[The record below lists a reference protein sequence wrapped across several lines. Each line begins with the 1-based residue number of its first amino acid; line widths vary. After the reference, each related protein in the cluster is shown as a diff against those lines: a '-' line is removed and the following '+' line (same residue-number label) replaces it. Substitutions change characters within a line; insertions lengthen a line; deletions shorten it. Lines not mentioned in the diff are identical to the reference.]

1 MKRFGDLYDRIS
13 SYDNLLKAH
22 MMARK
27 GKAHYREVKKLN
39 EDPEGYLKNLEW
51 HLKNETYYVTAS
63 DYRIQKIVDRGK
75 ERELKKL
82 SYYPHRIV
90 QWAVMLQIEHILTR
104 HFIHNTF
111 ASIPGRG
118 LHGAADIIKR
128 DLKNK
133 EETKYCLKID
143 VKKFYPSIDN
153 KILYALL
160 EKKIKDKRLL
170 RLLKIIIFSVGDKG
184 QPIGSLWS
192 QYAGNYY
199 LSGLDHHIKENYR
212 VKYYYRYCD
221 DIVILHSDKKY
232 LHELRKEIQRYISE
246 NLNLTLKENW
256 QVFPVDIRGIDFLG
270 YRFFRNYALLRK
282 RTAKKLKRKISRIKN
297 KRILSF
303 TDVCTLN
310 SYLGWTKHCDS
321 YRFNQ
326 KYFEPLQGKRYYNHE
341 SDIKNIK
348 LEVKKYE

>member
-90 QWAVMLQIEHILTR
+90 QWAVMLQIEHILIK

-128 DLKNK
+128 DLKN
-133 EETKYCLKID
+133 EEATKYCLKID

-153 KILYALL
+153 KILYNLL

-184 QPIGSLWS
+184 QP
-192 QYAGNYY
+192 
-199 LSGLDHHIKENYR
+199 
-212 VKYYYRYCD
+212 
-221 DIVILHSDKKY
+221 
-232 LHELRKEIQRYISE
+232 
-246 NLNLTLKENW
+246 
-256 QVFPVDIRGIDFLG
+256 
-270 YRFFRNYALLRK
+270 
-282 RTAKKLKRKISRIKN
+282 
-297 KRILSF
+297 
-303 TDVCTLN
+303 
-310 SYLGWTKHCDS
+310 
-321 YRFNQ
+321 
-326 KYFEPLQGKRYYNHE
+326 
-341 SDIKNIK
+341 
-348 LEVKKYE
+348 

>member
-1 MKRFGDLYDRIS
+1 
-13 SYDNLLKAH
+13 
-22 MMARK
+22 
-27 GKAHYREVKKLN
+27 
-39 EDPEGYLKNLEW
+39 
-51 HLKNETYYVTAS
+51 
-63 DYRIQKIVDRGK
+63 
-75 ERELKKL
+75 
-82 SYYPHRIV
+82 
-90 QWAVMLQIEHILTR
+90 
-104 HFIHNTF
+104 
-111 ASIPGRG
+111 
-118 LHGAADIIKR
+118 
-128 DLKNK
+128 
-133 EETKYCLKID
+133 EEATKYCLKID

-153 KILYALL
+153 KILYNLL

-256 QVFPVDIRGIDFLG
+256 QVFPVNVRGIDFLG

-282 RTAKKLKRKISRIKN
+282 RTAKKLKRKISKIKN
-297 KRILSF
+297 KRVLSF
-303 TDVCTLN
+303 TDVCSLN

-326 KYFEPLQGKRYYNHE
+326 KYFEPLQGKSYYNHE
-341 SDIKNIK
+341 SEIKNIK